1 MITQDFTNYS
11 ECPRTYILVQ
21 TAHHENEERAVGQMF
36 GSAAFQQL
44 CVTTVL
50 NNSRAAGYPND
61 LLRPAAEKTKTWP
74 EGGNLVTRD

>member
-36 GSAAFQQL
+36 GSAAFQRSVHRLITQHSYRQL
-44 CVTTVL
+44 CVT
-50 NNSRAAGYPND
+50 SA
-61 LLRPAAEKTKTWP
+61 K
-74 EGGNLVTRD
+74 